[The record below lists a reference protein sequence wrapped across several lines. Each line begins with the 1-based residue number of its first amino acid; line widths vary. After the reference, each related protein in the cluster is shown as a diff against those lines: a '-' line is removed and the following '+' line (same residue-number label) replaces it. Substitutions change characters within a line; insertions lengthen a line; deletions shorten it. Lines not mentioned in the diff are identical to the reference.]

1 MPRLGSF
8 TNEKVLRSATA
19 ADFQEF
25 DFQACLDSIEREI
38 LTFAKLSGIVTSTD
52 RKTVKPREI
61 RIGFLLSEYWTV
73 DI

>member
-1 MPRLGSF
+1 M
-8 TNEKVLRSATA
+8 RSATA

-38 LTFAKLSGIVTSTD
+38 LTFAKLSGNVTSAD

-61 RIGFLLSEYWTV
+61 RNLLCIRTIGFLV
-73 DI
+73 